1 MTPSVCIK
9 TLGCRLNEAE
19 LENWAYRFDKEGF
32 EISAKTDEA
41 DLIVINTCAVTQEA
55 IKKSRQL
62 IRKTI
67 HKNPT
72 AKLVVCGC
80 YGTLNPGLAEEIDG
94 INLVVPNQ
102 DKDMLVDIV
111 KPIMEERKR
120 VDSAVEASRSV
131 LLRMGRQRAFIKIQD
146 GCRHRCT
153 FCIVTIARGSERSI
167 PIRQIVEQIDRLHG
181 EGINEVVLA
190 GVHIGG
196 YGCDMGESLETLIRA
211 ILSETGIQRLR
222 LASLEPWNIPE
233 GFLELFDNQRVM
245 PHLHLP
251 LQSGSDRILRRMGRR
266 CKTSDYARFVQDAR
280 SAHKDMNITTD
291 IIAGFPG
298 ESDCDWQKGF
308 EFIRQVEF
316 GDIHIFPYSP
326 RPGTA
331 AAMFSGRLPP
341 GLIKSRCTE
350 LNELRKHMKQTFVE
364 HYLGRNMP
372 AVCERDTPINKGSES
387 RFMVKGYT
395 PNFIRA
401 SVMMDGYAALSNQ
414 MRLLRLKHYDTV
426 SESVI
431 AEIVDGRDKQAAPDS
446 R

>member
-1 MTPSVCIK
+1 MTHSVCMK

-19 LENWAYRFDKEGF
+19 LENWAYRFHKDGF
-32 EISAKTDEA
+32 EISTETDKA

-55 IKKSRQL
+55 VKKSRQL

-67 HKNPT
+67 QKNPR

-94 INLVVPNQ
+94 INLLVQNQ
-102 DKDMLVDIV
+102 DKDLLVDLV
-111 KPIMEERKR
+111 KPIMEECNR
-120 VDSAVEASRSV
+120 VVSGADSDRSV

-167 PIRQIVEQIDRLHG
+167 PIRDIIEQIDRLHG

-196 YGCDMGESLETLIRA
+196 YGGDLGESLDTLIRA

-233 GFLELFDNQRVM
+233 GFLELFDNQRFM

-251 LQSGSDRILRRMGRR
+251 LQSGCDRILRRMGRR
-266 CKTSDYARFVQDAR
+266 CKTSAYERFITDAR
-280 SAHKDMNITTD
+280 SAHEDMNITTD

-298 ESDCDWQKGF
+298 ESDCDWQEGL
-308 EFIRQVEF
+308 EFITRMKF
-316 GDIHIFPYSP
+316 GDIHIFPFSP
-326 RPGTA
+326 RSGTA
-331 AAMFSGRLPP
+331 AAAFPGRLQPEV
-341 GLIKSRCTE
+341 IKSRCVE
-350 LNELRKHMKQTFVE
+350 LDELRRQMKQAFIE
-364 HYLGRNMP
+364 HYLGRTMP
-372 AVCERDTPINKGSES
+372 VVCEQDTPINNGSETC
-387 RFMVKGYT
+387 FLVKGYT
-395 PNFIRA
+395 PNFIRS
-401 SVMMDGYAALSNQ
+401 SVMMDGYAALANQ
-414 MRLLRLKHYDTV
+414 MRLMQLKHYDTA
-426 SESVI
+426 SESAI
-431 AEIVDGRDKQAAPDS
+431 AEMVDG
-446 R
+446 